1 MADRTYKLIE
11 LVGTSRDSYE
21 SAINTALAKASESL
35 KDLSWFEVT
44 EMRGGLQEGAVEFQI
59 KLKVAFKVH

>member
-11 LVGTSRDSYE
+11 LVGTSKDSYE

-35 KDLSWFEVT
+35 QDLSWFEVT
-44 EMRGGLQEGAVEFQI
+44 EMRGGHQEGAVEFQI